1 MMYRN
6 NNKAWMTITLFQEWL
21 KEFNY
26 QVTRNHE
33 GQRVLLFLNNC
44 TSHKLEDL
52 VLSHAQVERLKIGKI
67 IWLKKRCLFLPIFAY
82 FHLFL
87 PILAYF
93 RLF

>member
-1 MMYRN
+1 MQKY
-6 NNKAWMTITLFQEWL
+6 
-21 KEFNY
+21 
-26 QVTRNHE
+26 
-33 GQRVLLFLNNC
+33 
-44 TSHKLEDL
+44 SLEKIIGWPECNVFSASL
-52 VLSHAQVERLKIGKI
+52 VISQVERLKIGKI

>member
-1 MMYRN
+1 MMNAYDRDEVE
-6 NNKAWMTITLFQEWL
+6 NKLVIKIDQNDQAPKFSIADNISKVYGLL
-21 KEFNY
+21 
-26 QVTRNHE
+26 RIHE
-33 GQRVLLFLNNC
+33 YII
-44 TSHKLEDL
+44 
-52 VLSHAQVERLKIGKI
+52 QVERLKIGKI

>member
-1 MMYRN
+1 MNHAFTIQKFRLLCIN
-6 NNKAWMTITLFQEWL
+6 ITLGPRTIHE
-21 KEFNY
+21 K
-26 QVTRNHE
+26 VTIQSLHR
-33 GQRVLLFLNNC
+33 
-44 TSHKLEDL
+44 T
-52 VLSHAQVERLKIGKI
+52 QVERLKIGKI